1 MSLTRTLTA
10 AVALA
15 FLASLAPVRAED
27 EDPDFRGR
35 KLSEWVDLLQNA
47 KEVEKRKAGL
57 IALRLIGPRKSRKVT
72 SALIAAVRENS
83 EPTIRSGAAA
93 VLGDFAAKA
102 QNDDDIPL
110 DKIRDALASGMR
122 ADKSGSVR
130 EACARALG
138 NMKGRARAAAGD
150 LALALKD
157 SHSGTRSQ
165 AANALSKL
173 GKDAR
178 EAVNDLQTALKN
190 AKLEALTRTY
200 CANALGRIGSPDGLP
215 AVPVL
220 KEVLADGKNSTDLRK
235 SCADALGEM
244 GKDAA
249 DAVPALAAALTGKDS
264 DVALRR
270 SCVEAL
276 DAMAGE
282 ARPGLDAL
290 RTALKDNDQ
299 FVRSFALHAISR
311 MGGELGDDRKT
322 AVLGIMACMDDNVL
336 EVRVAAIEALGNLG
350 PDGLGDSTKAAV
362 DRLTSASRDPQKVIS
377 DAAKAALKKV
387 QGMS

>member
-1 MSLTRTLTA
+1 MSLTRTLTTA
-10 AVALA
+10 LTLA

-27 EDPDFRGR
+27 EDPDFKGK
-35 KLSEWVDLLQNA
+35 KLSEWVDLLQNGE
-47 KEVEKRKAGL
+47 KVEKRRAGL
-57 IALRLIGPRKSRKVT
+57 IALRLIGPSKSRKVT
-72 SALIAAVRENS
+72 PALIAAVRENS
-83 EPTIRSGAAA
+83 MEAIRSGAAA

-122 ADKSGSVR
+122 TDKASSVR

-150 LALALKD
+150 LTLALKD

-165 AANALSKL
+165 AASALSKL

-190 AKLEALTRTY
+190 TKLEALTRTY
-200 CANALGRIGSPDGLP
+200 CANALGRIGSPDALP
-215 AVPVL
+215 AVPIL

-249 DAVPALAAALTGKDS
+249 DAVPALAAALTDKDS

-282 ARPGLDAL
+282 ARPGLTAL

-362 DRLTSASRDPQKVIS
+362 DRLTGASRDPQKVIS